1 MNLTVSKILILA
13 QLSCGEHG
21 LVVSMSTLLLT
32 VMLGLGVVGG
42 LVVVPDHLVQE
53 LGDFGVALD
62 NQEQS
67 FYYQI
72 QVCDDCV
79 ISAEYFDDLATLQD
93 SAVTLPACLGIDV
106 FLGEECRAVP
116 KLSSHFLVILV
127 AGG

>member
-13 QLSCGEHG
+13 QLSRGEHG

-67 FYYQI
+67 FYHQT
-72 QVCDDCV
+72 QVCDYCA
-79 ISAEYFDDLATLQD
+79 ISAEHFDDPARIRQSRFLHVRASMCF
-93 SAVTLPACLGIDV
+93 SARSVGL
-106 FLGEECRAVP
+106 FLHFP
-116 KLSSHFLVILV
+116 HIFLVILV

>member
-1 MNLTVSKILILA
+1 MYLTVSKILILA
-13 QLSCGEHG
+13 QLSRGEHG

-72 QVCDDCV
+72 PVCDDCA
-79 ISAEYFDDLATLQD
+79 ISAQ
-93 SAVTLPACLGIDV
+93 
-106 FLGEECRAVP
+106 
-116 KLSSHFLVILV
+116 H
-127 AGG
+127 